1 MGSRVFCRSRAL
13 RDYIIKKTFLALLTI
28 LGVIVGTFLLLFLA
42 KDPATTLA
50 PPEATAQD
58 IAKLRE
64 SMRLDDPLFIQTAR
78 FVWSVAKLDL
88 GISYINRQPVMNLIL
103 ERISASF
110 ELTLAAFI
118 LYVCFSIPIGMISA
132 VKRFSWIDNVATS
145 ISLIGQA
152 MPIFWL
158 GIMLIIIFGI
168 KLQILPISG
177 RGDPLNLILP
187 SVTLGAFL
195 MPLGMRL
202 TRSAMI
208 DAISQDYIRTAKAKG
223 LSAFGIYFKHAAKN
237 AILPVITA
245 LFVQMG
251 VLLSGAVVT
260 ETVFAW
266 PGLGRLATTAIMAGD
281 YPLVRAL
288 VLLFTVFVVMAN
300 LMGDI
305 IIAYLDPRVRLK

>member
-1 MGSRVFCRSRAL
+1 LPEKNL
-13 RDYIIKKTFLALLTI
+13 RDYIIKKVILAGLII
-28 LGVIVGTFLLLFLA
+28 LGVTIGTFLLLFLA
-42 KDPATTLA
+42 KDPATTLL

-58 IAKLRE
+58 IERLRE
-64 SMRLDDPLFIQTAR
+64 TMGLNDPLIIQTAR

-88 GISYINRQPVMNLIL
+88 GISYLNKQPVTVLIL
-103 ERISASF
+103 ERVPASF
-110 ELTLAAFI
+110 ELTFAAFI
-118 LYVCFSIPIGMISA
+118 LYVCFSLPIGMISA
-132 VKRFSWIDNVATS
+132 IRRFSWIDNIATS
-145 ISLIGQA
+145 LSLVGQA

-158 GIMLIIIFGI
+158 GIMLIMIFGI
-168 KLQILPISG
+168 KLHVLPISG
-177 RGDPLNLILP
+177 RGGPLNLILP

-208 DAISQDYIRTAKAKG
+208 DALSQDYIRTAKSKG
-223 LSAFGIYFKHAAKN
+223 LSVFAIYFKHAAKN

-245 LFVQMG
+245 IFVQMG

-288 VLLFTVFVVMAN
+288 VLLFTIFVVTAN
-300 LMGDI
+300 LVGDV

>member
-1 MGSRVFCRSRAL
+1 MGL
-13 RDYIIKKTFLALLTI
+13 N
-28 LGVIVGTFLLLFLA
+28 
-42 KDPATTLA
+42 
-50 PPEATAQD
+50 
-58 IAKLRE
+58 
-64 SMRLDDPLFIQTAR
+64 DPLVIQTAR

-88 GISYINRQPVMNLIL
+88 GISYLNKQPVTVLIL
-103 ERISASF
+103 ERIPASF
-110 ELTLAAFI
+110 ELTFAAFI
-118 LYVCFSIPIGMISA
+118 LYVCFSLPIGMISA
-132 VKRFSWIDNVATS
+132 IRRFSWIDNIARTL
-145 ISLIGQA
+145 SLVGQA

-158 GIMLIIIFGI
+158 GIMLIMIFGI
-168 KLQILPISG
+168 KLHVLPISG
-177 RGDPLNLILP
+177 RGGPLNLILP

-208 DAISQDYIRTAKAKG
+208 DALSQDYIRTAKSKG
-223 LSAFGIYFKHAAKN
+223 LSVFAIYFKHAAKN

-245 LFVQMG
+245 IFVQMG

-288 VLLFTVFVVMAN
+288 VLLFTFFVVTAN
-300 LMGDI
+300 LVGDV